1 MKESNVY
8 DRAIRD
14 YSKDLDALL
23 EGKRIEEEI
32 FTYEQDLWEY

>member
-8 DRAIRD
+8 DRNIST
-14 YSKDLDALL
+14 YKNGLDALL